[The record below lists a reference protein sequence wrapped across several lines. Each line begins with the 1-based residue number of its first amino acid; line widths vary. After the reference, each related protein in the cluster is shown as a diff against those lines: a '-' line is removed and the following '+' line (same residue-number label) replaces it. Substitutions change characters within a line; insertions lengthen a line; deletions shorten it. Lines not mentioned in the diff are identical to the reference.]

1 MNANLT
7 QIQADLKIREIQTEA
22 RRSRRARLGS
32 ALGKLFPEGPANG
45 PTGPA
50 TPGGEGRLIS

>member
-1 MNANLT
+1 MNAQLN
-7 QIQADLKIREIQTEA
+7 QMHAEVKIREAHAEA
-22 RRSRRARLGS
+22 RRSRRARIGS
-32 ALGKLFPEGPANG
+32 ALGKLFPEGPRNG